1 VSAVKL
7 QGSDITPLLT
17 SGWIT
22 PAKVKPAAQLYTWK
36 KFKNCRVMCQLF
48 LLFNFDLELT
58 TIFW

>member
-1 VSAVKL
+1 VLAVKL

-36 KFKNCRVMCQLF
+36 KFQK
-48 LLFNFDLELT
+48 LLSNLS
-58 TIFW
+58 IISAV